1 MTTYVSPSIRETGF
15 NCPHCGVLTS
25 QEWHQVFADS
35 LHTEARVP
43 FIPDEEWQTSLSD
56 DTNIEAE
63 TKKRFLL
70 WTDRMRSGLV
80 FLDEQRN
87 TAYQRTDVGNLWL
100 SSCYNCNK
108 IAVWIHDRLV
118 FPAAREA
125 DAPNQDM
132 PEDVIRDFEEAR
144 TIVGKSPRGAA
155 ALLRLC
161 IQKLCRTLGEKG
173 SNIDADIAAL
183 VKKGLNPIVQ
193 RSLDVV
199 RVVGND
205 AVHPGTMDLNDD
217 RDTALKLF
225 KLVNLIAEQ
234 MISVPK
240 SIDALYDSLPE
251 GKRNAIARRDGAA

>member
-1 MTTYVSPSIRETGF
+1 MTTYVPPSINETGF

-25 QEWHQVFADS
+25 QEWHG
-35 LHTEARVP
+35 LHSSKIDNETRTPFVP
-43 FIPDEEWQTSLSD
+43 DQEWIAVVSD
-56 DTNIEAE
+56 DREMQEGSKAAL
-63 TKKRFLL
+63 TK
-70 WTDRMRSGLV
+70 WANNMQTGLV
-80 FLDEQRN
+80 FFEERRE
-87 TAYQRTDVGNLWL
+87 ASYSRVDVNNLWL
-100 SSCYNCNK
+100 SACYNCTK
-108 IAVWIHDRLV
+108 ISVWIKDRLV
-118 FPAAREA
+118 FPASREA

-161 IQKLCRTLGEKG
+161 IQKLCIFLGEKG
-173 SNIDADIAAL
+173 SKIDADIASL

-205 AVHPGTMDLNDD
+205 SVHPGTMDLNDD

-240 SIDALYDSLPE
+240 SIDSLYESLPA
-251 GKRNAIARRDGAA
+251 GKREAIARRDGEK